1 MACVHAELLS
11 ALVAA
16 ELQLGVIKAQVAAVD
31 AAFELQEQDEK
42 MLPLIGSA
50 QPPRRPPVELPR
62 IAPAVEARLEKVRAL
77 QRMRALSIGNAQE
90 FGDDLYA
97 VALLRTHAGMA
108 REDGVQQ
115 FLAAAGALQRAA
127 REERA
132 ALAR

>member
-16 ELQLGVIKAQVAAVD
+16 ELQLGVIKAQVATVD

-62 IAPAVEARLEKVRAL
+62 VAPTVEARLEKVHAL
-77 QRMRALSIGNAQE
+77 QRCASLQIGRSQH
-90 FGDDLYA
+90 
-97 VALLRTHAGMA
+97 R
-108 REDGVQQ
+108 
-115 FLAAAGALQRAA
+115 QRAGV
-127 REERA
+127 RR
-132 ALAR
+132 